1 MVFTFNIQEGWNFI
15 SSFGYPN
22 SLTNIINNQSVL
34 QDIVVIFFL
43 NVNNVNGTRYESL
56 TVNDFLEQGKGYWI
70 YSNNTHNNV
79 HINGEEHILVTTENI
94 SLTLK
99 QGWNMMSAPF
109 TNEYNIQDFPFS
121 SRIESIY
128 SYDASGSDYEQID
141 VSGVMNVGIGYWVKL
156 SSDPEP
162 SELNITYVPP
172 VIDMNFEMKYTR
184 MFDFDSV
191 TPTFKPNDLLVD
203 FSGGFQSQNV
213 VKIEIKATTSL
224 DVPFGIGAFNI
235 NFNNPVTLASGPA
248 DSTPSNWNQYPS
260 GGKLPNYSFTR
271 CAIYEASDD
280 WNIGDGYGEI
290 SKLTGTLPAG
300 TALTKNNVINMVDN
314 QWKTLCHVT
323 AKGGVV
329 EKLDDLP
336 LPTSSEFL
344 VYPEDK
350 YNDEDT
356 IICHVEA
363 QEAVSLEVKYTK
375 LYDETFN
382 TKPEDLHSAYE
393 NYFTTEAVVKIEVKM
408 SDTNYAIGAFDIGFD
423 KTAKPA
429 SGTGGISGGLKS
441 NWNDYVNNSSESD
454 GPANYKKTQCAVFAA
469 SENWNIGYGTGTT
482 YKIFGTL
489 STGTILNENNAIYA
503 NDWVTLCYIT
513 TTGDVNKNDDLPTP
527 ISTEFL
533 LYPTGK
539 YNHSDRVVVTTNP
552 VNTQN

>member
-22 SLTNIINNQSVL
+22 SLTNIINDQSVSE
-34 QDIVVIFFL
+34 DIVVIFFL

-79 HINGEEHILVTTENI
+79 RINGEEHILITTENI

-128 SYDASGSDYEQID
+128 SYNANISDYEQID

-184 MFDFDSV
+184 MFDGSI
-191 TPTFKPNDLLVD
+191 PSNQPNDLLVD

-213 VKIEIKATTSL
+213 VKIEVKATTSL
-224 DVPFGIGAFNI
+224 DIPFGIGAFNI
-235 NFNNPVTLASGPA
+235 NFNKPVTLASGPA
-248 DSTPSNWNQYPS
+248 GLTPSNWNQYPS

-280 WNIGDGYGEI
+280 WNIGDGYSDI

-323 AKGGVV
+323 AKNGSPQA
-329 EKLDDLP
+329 LDDLP

-356 IICHVEA
+356 IICNVEA

-382 TKPEDLHSAYE
+382 TTPEDLHPDYKD
-393 NYFTTEAVVKIEVKM
+393 YFTNEAVVKIEVKM

-441 NWNDYVNNSSESD
+441 NWNDYVNNSSVA

-469 SENWNIGYGTGTT
+469 SENWNIGYGSGTT

-513 TTGDVNKNDDLPTP
+513 TTGDVNKNDDLPSP

>member
-1 MVFTFNIQEGWNFI
+1 MGFTFTIQEGWNFI

-22 SLTNIINNQSVL
+22 SLTNIINSPGGSVS
-34 QDIVVIFFL
+34 DSIVVIFFL

-56 TVNDFLEQGKGYWI
+56 TANDFLEQGKGYWI
-70 YSNNTHNNV
+70 YSEHTHTGV
-79 HINGEEHILVTTENI
+79 SINGEEHVLITTENI

-128 SYDASGSDYEQID
+128 SYNANISDYEQID

-184 MFDFDSV
+184 MFDGSI
-191 TPTFKPNDLLVD
+191 PSNQPNDLLVD

-213 VKIEIKATTSL
+213 VKIEVKATTSL
-224 DVPFGIGAFNI
+224 DIPFGIGAFNI
-235 NFNNPVTLASGPA
+235 NFNKPVTLASGPA
-248 DSTPSNWNQYPS
+248 GLTPSNWNQYPS

-271 CAIYEASDD
+271 SAIYEASDD
-280 WNIGDGYGEI
+280 WNIGDGYSDI

-323 AKGGVV
+323 AKNGSPQA
-329 EKLDDLP
+329 LDDLP

-356 IICHVEA
+356 IICNVEA
-363 QEAVSLEVKYTK
+363 QEDVSLEVKYTK
-375 LYDETFN
+375 LYDETN
-382 TKPEDLHSAYE
+382 PINGTDTTPEDIHDVYAP
-393 NYFTTEAVVKIEVKM
+393 YFIKETVVKIEVKIT
-408 SDTNYAIGAFDIGFD
+408 DTNYAIGAFDIGFD

-429 SGTGGISGGLKS
+429 SGGLSGGTKS
-441 NWNDYVNNSSESD
+441 NWNDYITAGSD
-454 GPANYKKTQCAVFAA
+454 APLYKKTQCAVFAA

-513 TTGDVNKNDDLPTP
+513 TTGDVNGNDDLPSL

-552 VNTQN
+552 VNTRN

>member
-22 SLTNIINNQSVL
+22 SLTNIINDQSVSE
-34 QDIVVIFFL
+34 DIVVIFFL

-70 YSNNTHNNV
+70 YSENTHKNV
-79 HINGEEHILVTTENI
+79 PINGEEHILITTENI

-128 SYDASGSDYEQID
+128 SYNANISDYEQID

-172 VIDMNFEMKYTR
+172 VIEMNFEMKYTR
-184 MFDFDSV
+184 MFDGVLPSNQ
-191 TPTFKPNDLLVD
+191 PNDLLVD

-213 VKIEIKATTSL
+213 VKIEVRATTSL
-224 DVPFGIGAFNI
+224 DIPFGIGAFNI
-235 NFNNPVTLASGPA
+235 NFNKPVTLASGPA
-248 DSTPSNWNQYPS
+248 ESTPSNWNQYPS

-271 CAIYEASDD
+271 AAIYEASDD
-280 WNIGDGYGEI
+280 WNIGDGYSDT

-323 AKGGVV
+323 TKLGGAQT
-329 EKLDDLP
+329 LDDLP

-382 TKPEDLHSAYE
+382 TTPEDLHPDYK
-393 NYFTTEAVVKIEVKM
+393 NFFTNEAVVKIEVKM
-408 SDTNYAIGAFDIGFD
+408 SDTNYGIGAFDIGFD
-423 KTAKPA
+423 KTANPA
-429 SGTGGISGGLKS
+429 SGTGGIPGGLKS
-441 NWNDYVNNSSESD
+441 NWNNYVNDSPGSAN
-454 GPANYKKTQCAVFAA
+454 PNYKKTQCAVFAA

-513 TTGDVNKNDDLPTP
+513 TTGDVNNNDDLPTP

-533 LYPTGK
+533 LYPTGN

>member
-1 MVFTFNIQEGWNFI
+1 MVFTFNIQKGWNFI

-22 SLTNIINNQSVL
+22 SLTNIINDQSVSE
-34 QDIVVIFFL
+34 DIVVIFFL

-70 YSNNTHNNV
+70 YSNNTHENV
-79 HINGEEHILVTTENI
+79 RINGEEHILITTENI

-128 SYDASGSDYEQID
+128 SYDASVSDYEQID

-184 MFDFDSV
+184 MFDNN

-203 FSGGFQSQNV
+203 VSGIFESQNV
-213 VKIEIKATTSL
+213 VKIEVRAKTSL

-235 NFNNPVTLASGPA
+235 NFNKPVTLASGPVG
-248 DSTPSNWNQYPS
+248 STPSNWNQYPS

-271 CAIYEASDD
+271 SAIYEASDD
-280 WNIGDGYGEI
+280 WNIGDGYSDI

-329 EKLDDLP
+329 ENLDDLP

-350 YNDEDT
+350 YNNEDT
-356 IICHVEA
+356 IICNVEA

-382 TKPEDLHSAYE
+382 TIPEDLHPDYK
-393 NYFTTEAVVKIEVKM
+393 NFFTNEAVVKIEVKM

-429 SGTGGISGGLKS
+429 SGTGGIPGGLKS
-441 NWNDYVNNSSESD
+441 NWNNYVNDSSGSAN
-454 GPANYKKTQCAVFAA
+454 PNYKKTQCAVFAA

-513 TTGDVNKNDDLPTP
+513 TTGDVNKNDDLPSP